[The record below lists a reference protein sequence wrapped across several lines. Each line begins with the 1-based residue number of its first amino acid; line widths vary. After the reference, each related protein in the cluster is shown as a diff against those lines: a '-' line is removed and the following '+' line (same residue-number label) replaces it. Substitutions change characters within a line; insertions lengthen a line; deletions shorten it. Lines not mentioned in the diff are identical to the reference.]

1 MIRILKNIIYL
12 FIFIFFKNIEI
23 LVWLMIQIL
32 PGIFIQKLIIKRP
45 TLKIRLRFIDQNN
58 NRVRLFFKNI
68 IRKSSKPNFI
78 FSTCLSRAITGR
90 LILDFFNMP
99 NILQLGLII
108 NENGDKCPHAWLVN
122 PIENYE
128 YIPGIKGER
137 KSCLI
142 TSFN

>member
-1 MIRILKNIIYL
+1 MNKIVKIIFNL
-12 FIFIFFKNIEI
+12 FFFISFKNMDI
-23 LVWLMIQIL
+23 LIWIMIQTL
-32 PGIFIQKLIIKRP
+32 PGVFIQKLIIKRP

-68 IRKSSKPNFI
+68 IRTSSKYNFI

-108 NENGDKCPHAWLVN
+108 NENGDQCPHAWLEN
-122 PIENYE
+122 PIEKYE

-137 KSCLI
+137 KACLI
-142 TSFN
+142 RSFN

>member
-1 MIRILKNIIYL
+1 MIRIIKYIINL
-12 FIFIFFKNIEI
+12 FFFISFKNLDI
-23 LVWLMIQIL
+23 LVWLLIQIL
-32 PGIFIQKLIIKRP
+32 PSIFIQNLIIKRP

-78 FSTCLSRAITGR
+78 CSTCLSRAITGR

-99 NILQLGLII
+99 NILKLGLII
-108 NENGDKCPHAWLVN
+108 NENGDKCPHAWLEN

-128 YIPGIKGER
+128 YNPGIKGER

-142 TSFN
+142 RSFN